1 MASQQQA
8 LDDYIVFF
16 EQMTTEDLN
25 RLPTFFA
32 QQARFRDPFNDVYG
46 IEAIRQVF
54 HHMFETLTAPKFV
67 IEEAI
72 IDSDIAYIKWQFTG
86 KLKANPLKLV
96 GVSRV
101 VFDESGL
108 VSEHIDY
115 WDASEQFYMKLPLIG
130 SILRFIQRQAAS

>member
-8 LDDYIVFF
+8 LDNYIVFF
-16 EQMTTEDLN
+16 EQMKREDLT

-32 QQARFRDPFNDVYG
+32 QQARFKDPFNDVYG

-54 HHMFETLTAPKFV
+54 HHMFETLTSSKFV
-67 IEEAI
+67 IEEAVL
-72 IDSDIAYIKWQFTG
+72 DSGVAYIKWQFTG
-86 KLKANPLKLV
+86 ELKAKSLKLV

-101 VFDESGL
+101 VFDEVGL

-115 WDASEQFYMKLPLIG
+115 WDASEQFYMKLPVIG